1 MTGVVCFLALVFAG
15 FAAMLVYLHHED
27 MLS

>member
-1 MTGVVCFLALVFAG
+1 MTGVVCFLAFVLACFAL
-15 FAAMLVYLHHED
+15 ALVYLHHED